1 MDEKGQSGPGQAY
14 RKATVTL
21 YERGE
26 PKSISEWK
34 TLWGMGNQTNQTRSS
49 PMNQDQE
56 SEGTRSGQGYR
67 CVDGVSHRLI
77 IMAND

>member
-1 MDEKGQSGPGQAY
+1 MDEKGQSGPGQAC

-34 TLWGMGNQTNQTRSS
+34 TLWGMGNQTNITFQSNEPR
-49 PMNQDQE
+49 P
-56 SEGTRSGQGYR
+56 GVRGYAKWA
-67 CVDGVSHRLI
+67 GVQVC
-77 IMAND
+77 